1 MHARAHARNVTLRNG
16 CRSGADAWKDASSHR
31 SARHRSADPFAKS
44 PTRIT
49 PMTRIATKP
58 PIVRFLFLFGGLLA
72 AALALAALSP
82 AAPEAGDAAADQ
94 PSATPR

>member
-1 MHARAHARNVTLRNG
+1 
-16 CRSGADAWKDASSHR
+16 
-31 SARHRSADPFAKS
+31 
-44 PTRIT
+44 
-49 PMTRIATKP
+49 MTRIATKP